1 MYKVCEVI
9 LFWEQKTFMNKNQ
22 VKIPLKKKKKNL
34 EREKTFK

>member
-22 VKIPLKKKKKNL
+22 VKIPFKKKNL
-34 EREKTFK
+34 EREKTLK